1 MITMTKP
8 IRVVQMGLGPIG
20 QSCVKVLSTRA
31 DLELVGAVDI
41 RPEWAGLDVSEVC
54 GVSLPRPARVYA
66 TAGELLQAVKP
77 DAVLHTAGSRAS
89 TAFSQCRPWLEAGL
103 AVVSS
108 CEELLYPWH
117 RAPGEADQTDE
128 LCRKSGGRIMGTGV
142 NPGFVLDVLPVVLS
156 MVAASVR
163 GVSGRRVVNASLR
176 REPLQRKIGS
186 GLPPEEFRRAWQ
198 EGKAGHAGFQES
210 LLLLTHA
217 LGWKVEHLEETLEPV
232 VAEKEIRTEFFHVPS
247 GATRGLHQTVRA
259 VTTGG
264 FPIELDLV
272 MALDEP
278 DPGDR
283 IELLSE
289 PPLRLEV
296 PGGVYGDLATVA
308 ALLHSIPRLLAV
320 APGVRLA
327 TELPISAAHRS

>member
-1 MITMTKP
+1 MKKT

-20 QSCVKVLSTRA
+20 QSCVKILSTRPGF
-31 DLELVGAVDI
+31 ELVGAVDI
-41 RPEWAGLDVSEVC
+41 RPEWIGRDVAEIC
-54 GVSLPRPARVYA
+54 GVALPHPAHIFG
-66 TAGELLQAVKP
+66 TAEDLLKEIRP

-89 TAFSQCRPWLEAGL
+89 TAFTQCRPWLEAGM

-117 RAPGEADQTDE
+117 RAPEEADEMDA
-128 LCRKSGGRIMGTGV
+128 LCRKSGGRILGTGV
-142 NPGFVLDVLPVVLS
+142 NPGFVLDVLPAVLS

-163 GVSGRRVVNASLR
+163 GVKGRRIVNASLR

-210 LLLLTHA
+210 LLLLAHA
-217 LGWKVEHLEETLEPV
+217 FGWKVENLEETLEPV
-232 VAEKEIRTEFFHVPS
+232 VAEKEIKTDFFHVPC

-259 VTTGG
+259 VTTCG

-278 DPGDR
+278 NPGDS
-283 IELLSE
+283 IELLSD

-296 PGGVYGDLATVA
+296 PGGVSGDLATVA
-308 ALLHSIPRLLAV
+308 ALVHSIPRLLASS
-320 APGVRLA
+320 PGVRLS
-327 TELPISAAHRS
+327 TELPISAATRG